1 MPKPSRQGESYEQ
14 FTPIEANK
22 LRIKQV
28 FEHLSDLCN
37 STVAYLEERIVCPPL
52 IDLIRKSFDKW
63 DLECLKS
70 LIEFSKKS
78 GRNYGSEKKLVDE
91 FLVLKADSYL
101 KFDRK
106 ILNLLINGFMFVKTQ
121 VFIWDVKK

>member
-1 MPKPSRQGESYEQ
+1 MSKKNFENWGTLSFYLPQLEHGLINDTPITTEMPKPSRQGESYEQ

-70 LIEFSKKS
+70 LIEFSKNS
-78 GRNYGSEKKLVDE
+78 GRNYGSEKK
-91 FLVLKADSYL
+91 
-101 KFDRK
+101 
-106 ILNLLINGFMFVKTQ
+106 NC
-121 VFIWDVKK
+121 